1 MMRAGFI
8 GLGFLGSA
16 MAKRLMGEGVSL
28 AVWNRTMAKAEGLGC
43 PVAKD
48 PAALAAAE
56 EVIFLNLFDSRA
68 VSDVLRGP
76 GGLLSANLE
85 GKTVI
90 DTTSNHCEEV
100 LEFHRVLAEK
110 GAAYVE
116 APVLGSVVPAS
127 QGNLTVLVSG
137 TEKGY
142 ERARPYLE
150 KVGSKIFFLGG
161 EGLASRM
168 KLVNNLLLGT
178 FMAAIGEAVSLGESA
193 GVGKEKVLDILA
205 AGAGNSGVLNAKREK
220 LLKEDFSTHFSAA
233 LIYKDLHYLQDLAR
247 SLKRPLI
254 TGSMV
259 KELFALTRSQGI
271 DNLDFS
277 VVYKV
282 LKGL

>member
-1 MMRAGFI
+1 MKAGFI

-16 MAKRLMGEGVSL
+16 MAQRLMSEGVGL
-28 AVWNRTMAKAEGLGC
+28 TVWNRTVEKARALGC
-43 PVAKD
+43 PVAED
-48 PAALAAAE
+48 PSALARGE
-56 EVIFLNLFDSRA
+56 EVIFLNVFDSRA

-76 GGLLSANLE
+76 KGLLSVSLE
-85 GKTVI
+85 GKTIV
-90 DTTSNHCEEV
+90 DTTSNHCEDV
-100 LEFHRVLAEK
+100 REFHRVVAEK
-110 GAAYVE
+110 GGTYVE

-137 TEKGY
+137 PEKGY
-142 ERARPYLE
+142 EKARPYLE
-150 KVGSKIFFLGG
+150 KLGSRIFFLGG

-178 FMAAIGEAVSLGESA
+178 FMAAIAEAVSIGESA
-193 GVGKEKVLDILA
+193 GVDKERVLDILG

-259 KELFALTRSQGI
+259 KELFALTRSQGV
-271 DNLDFS
+271 DDLDFS